1 MQGGAQHP
9 VGGGGESHPALTLCL
24 ILTGEDRAFMIEMIE
39 RGGKV
44 GFPIFIDNIHANAI
58 GYNILYK
65 SEVAA
70 NAK

>member
-1 MQGGAQHP
+1 
-9 VGGGGESHPALTLCL
+9 
-24 ILTGEDRAFMIEMIE
+24 MIE

-44 GFPIFIDNIHANAI
+44 GFPIFISNIHANAI

-70 NAK
+70 NGK